1 MRDEVR
7 LLGLVIDAT
16 SADMDVADVVQRVAN
31 LVTEATGSDV
41 CFVHLLDEERQCVVL
56 AGATPPFDQQIGKV
70 ELRLGQGIAGW
81 VALHA
86 EAAVVPDKWQ
96 DERYRYIPAL
106 RGEDYASMV
115 SVPMLIPRG
124 RRVIG
129 VLNVH
134 SKEARDYGSY
144 DLALLTQV
152 ANLMARAI
160 ENARLYQRLAER
172 EEMLEGFATR
182 TIEAQE
188 HERRRLAGEIHDG
201 ISQRLISLWYHLLAA
216 EDGANG
222 ADLEVVGREL
232 GVAKELVTA
241 ALEDARGAI
250 VGLRPTTLD
259 DLGLGASLESLAR
272 SLPVK
277 EVSVELEAVDPA
289 APRGGGPLPHRPGGV
304 PERGQARRRDPGR
317 AAPPPRRRGRAPGGG
332 RRRPGLRRG
341 VGRRRGVPPLLRPP
355 RHPGTGRAHRRQ
367 GHRGLPPEARHHR
380 RGHPPP
386 PGGRVSVTIFEPLLA
401 ALTSSGTRF
410 VVVGGVAVVLHGH
423 PRFTADLDVALDLTA
438 DEPRRVVE
446 ALTAVGL
453 VPLLPVDAR

>member
-41 CFVHLLDEERQCVVL
+41 CFVHLLDEDRGCVVL
-56 AGATPPFDQQIGKV
+56 AGATPPFDEQIGKV

-124 RRVIG
+124 KRVIG

-134 SKEARDYGSY
+134 SKAPRDYGSY

-172 EEMLEGFATR
+172 EEMLESFATR

-216 EDGANG
+216 EDAATAANP
-222 ADLEVVGREL
+222 EVVGREL
-232 GVAKELVTA
+232 AVAKELVTA
-241 ALEDARGAI
+241 ALEEARGAI

-259 DLGLGASLESLAR
+259 DLGLGPSLESLAR

-277 EVSVELEAVDPA
+277 EVAVDLETVELPPHVEVALYRIVQEAFQNVVKHADA
-289 APRGGGPLPHRPGGV
+289 TRVELRMHRDDDGVRLRVADDGRGF
-304 PERGQARRRDPGR
+304 ADD
-317 AAPPPRRRGRAPGGG
+317 APGDG
-332 RRRPGLRRG
+332 
-341 VGRRRGVPPLLRPP
+341 
-355 RHPGTGRAHRRQ
+355 
-367 GHRGLPPEARHHR
+367 GHRHTYGLLGIHERAELIGAKVTVRSRPD
-380 RGHPPP
+380 RG
-386 PGGRVSVTIFEPLLA
+386 T
-401 ALTSSGTRF
+401 T
-410 VVVGGVAVVLHGH
+410 
-423 PRFTADLDVALDLTA
+423 
-438 DEPRRVVE
+438 VE
-446 ALTAVGL
+446 V
-453 VPLLPVDAR
+453 LLPTAPAR

>member
-7 LLGLVIDAT
+7 ILGLVIDVT
-16 SADMDVADVVQRVAN
+16 SADMDVSEVVQRVAN

-41 CFVHLLDEERQCVVL
+41 CFVHLVDEERNCVVL
-56 AGATPPFDQQIGKV
+56 AGATPPFDQQVGQI

-86 EAAVVPDKWQ
+86 EAAVVPDKWK
-96 DERYRYIPAL
+96 DARYYYIPAL

-124 RRVIG
+124 QRVVG

-134 SKEARDYGSY
+134 SKAPRVYGPY

-152 ANLMARAI
+152 ANLMACTI

-172 EEMLEGFATR
+172 EEMLESFATR

-216 EDGANG
+216 EDGAT
-222 ADLEVVGREL
+222 ASDAAVVRREIE
-232 GVAKELVTA
+232 VAKDLATA

-259 DLGLGASLESLAR
+259 DLGLGPSLESLAR

-277 EVSVELEAVDPA
+277 EVAVELEAVSLPPHVEVAFYRIAQEAFQNVVKHAGATRVELRLHRDDDGVRMVVADDGRGFAEDPT
-289 APRGGGPLPHRPGGV
+289 GGGENRHAYGLLGIQERAELIGARV
-304 PERGQARRRDPGR
+304 TVKSRPERG
-317 AAPPPRRRGRAPGGG
+317 
-332 RRRPGLRRG
+332 
-341 VGRRRGVPPLLRPP
+341 
-355 RHPGTGRAHRRQ
+355 T
-367 GHRGLPPEARHHR
+367 
-380 RGHPPP
+380 
-386 PGGRVSVTIFEPLLA
+386 T
-401 ALTSSGTRF
+401 
-410 VVVGGVAVVLHGH
+410 
-423 PRFTADLDVALDLTA
+423 
-438 DEPRRVVE
+438 VE
-446 ALTAVGL
+446 V
-453 VPLLPVDAR
+453 LLPTTG